1 MFDQLRKQDRE
12 KSPILVSGAHRSGT
26 TWVGKMLAASRQVA
40 YISEPLN
47 VWHRP
52 GVMMTPV
59 QRWYTY
65 ICPENE
71 ASYLDAFQDILRL
84 RYHLWTEIRSLTSL
98 KDVLRLARDAA
109 AFWSG
114 WALHKRVLLK
124 DPFAVFSIPWFKE
137 RLGCAVVV
145 VVRHPAAFVSSL
157 VRLGWSFDF
166 SDLLEQPLLMR
177 DWLEEFRSE
186 MAHLT
191 AASQD
196 IIEQAS
202 LLWKV
207 IYHAVWVMQAHMQD
221 ILIVRHEDLSADPV
235 EGFGRLYHTLGL
247 DFHERARRAVMQ
259 SSSAANPSETS
270 LRKVHSVRLDSRAS
284 LQNWKR
290 RLSRE
295 DIQRVRHLTE
305 EVAGHYYSQEE
316 WE

>member
-1 MFDQLRKQDRE
+1 MSSQLCESDKG
-12 KSPILVSGAHRSGT
+12 KSPILVTGAHRSGT

-40 YISEPLN
+40 YVSEPLN

-52 GVMMTPV
+52 GVMFAPI

-71 ASYLDAFQDILRL
+71 ASYLDALQDTLRL
-84 RYHLWTEIRSLTSL
+84 RYHLWAEVRSLTSM
-98 KDVLRLARDAA
+98 KDLLRMGRDAA
-109 AFWSG
+109 IFWSG
-114 WALHKRVLLK
+114 WVLHKRVLLK
-124 DPFAVFSIPWFKE
+124 DPFAVFSVPWFKE

-166 SDLLEQPLLMR
+166 ADLLEQPLLMR
-177 DWLEEFRSE
+177 DWLEAFRSE
-186 MAHLT
+186 MVRVKDLP
-191 AASQD
+191 QD

-207 IYHAVWVMQAHMQD
+207 IYHTVWVMKAHMQD
-221 ILIVRHEDLSADPV
+221 ILLIRHEDLSAEPV
-235 EGFGRLYHTLGL
+235 EGFGRLYHALGL
-247 DFHERARRAVMQ
+247 EFHERARRTVMQ
-259 SSSAANPSETS
+259 SSSAENPSEAS
-270 LRKVHSVRLDSRAS
+270 LRKVHSVWLDSRAS
-284 LQNWKR
+284 VHNWKR

-295 DIQRVRHLTE
+295 DIERVRRLTE
-305 EVAGHYYSQEE
+305 EVACHYYSQEE

>member
-1 MFDQLRKQDRE
+1 MFSQPWEQNKG

-52 GVMMTPV
+52 GVMLTPI

-84 RYHLWTEIRSLTSL
+84 RYHLWAEIRSLTSL
-98 KDVLRLARDAA
+98 KDVLRMGRDAA
-109 AFWSG
+109 VFWTG
-114 WALHKRVLLK
+114 WALHRRVLLK

-177 DWLEEFRSE
+177 DWLGAFRSE
-186 MAHLT
+186 MARLNESSHDLV
-191 AASQD
+191 
-196 IIEQAS
+196 EQAS

-207 IYHAVWVMQAHMQD
+207 IYHAVWVMKAHMQD
-221 ILIVRHEDLSADPV
+221 ILIIRHEDLSADPV
-235 EGFGRLYHTLGL
+235 EGFGRLYRALGL
-247 DFHERARRAVMQ
+247 DFHERARHAVMA

-284 LQNWKR
+284 LQNWQR
-290 RLSRE
+290 RLSRQ
-295 DIQRVRHLTE
+295 DIERVRRLTE
-305 EVAGHYYSQEE
+305 EVAGHYYSQGE